1 MGLTVLQVERPHR
14 AGHSLL
20 SAPSVTGGGHPTAA
34 VDGGWRPGGARVPRV
49 AAGRGEDH
57 RVGAHQV
64 CARAS
69 SHS

>member
-1 MGLTVLQVERPHR
+1 MGLAVLQVERPDR
-14 AGHSLL
+14 AGHS
-20 SAPSVTGGGHPTAA
+20 APSVAGGGHPTAA

-64 CARAS
+64 CAWAS